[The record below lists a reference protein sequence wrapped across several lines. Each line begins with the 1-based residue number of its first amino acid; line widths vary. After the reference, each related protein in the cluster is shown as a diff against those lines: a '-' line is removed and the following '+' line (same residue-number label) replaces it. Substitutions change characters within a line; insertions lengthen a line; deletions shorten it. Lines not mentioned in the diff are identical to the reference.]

1 MENNQNKTICSG
13 RCAECAFQQRVF
25 CAAYMARNN
34 YAMMESVLS
43 KLDSLQTE
51 LDELSKRINAIQSNE
66 CELIKPFITEP
77 KLFDEQ
83 TQ

>member
-1 MENNQNKTICSG
+1 MNDNQNKTICSG

-34 YAMMESVLS
+34 YAMMESVLAR
-43 KLDSLQTE
+43 LDSMQTE
-51 LDELSKRINAIQSNE
+51 LSELHKRISAIQSNE
-66 CELIKPFITEP
+66 GELIKPFITEP
-77 KLFDEQ
+77 NLFDEQ